1 MARQRKPAP
10 QAAKTMQVRYPDEGA
25 IEEMRGRWYD
35 VPATVA
41 DKRGW
46 LESQYREEMARA
58 LADQEKAEREQQV
71 LNDRIAQ
78 QQRLGEQ
85 LPSRVDALELENA
98 ELRAELQQVQAQLAH
113 LDETKLLEIN
123 QNTAELMGRS
133 YDMGQ
138 QVMAQTETTRQ
149 LQQSNA
155 ESLERWAEL
164 KQQTLDVS
172 RNQLDFWNQAQ
183 AAAGQQI
190 QQRED
195 QIALEQEHSRKLTEQ
210 IGENWEL
217 VDAAR
222 KLNATSVKKQNEAF
236 KAAVTKTQNQ
246 LTEEFVEM
254 LNLGLT
260 ALGLTEGRPEH
271 GGAEHR
277 DESPP
282 SRSAGHPE
290 DPLLLRSDAEESRCL
305 GPRR

>member
-10 QAAKTMQVRYPDEGA
+10 QAAKTMQVRYPDEGS

-71 LNDRIAQ
+71 LNDYIAQ

-98 ELRAELQQVQAQLAH
+98 ELRAELQQVQTQLAH

-123 QNTAELMGRS
+123 QNAELMGRS

-183 AAAGQQI
+183 AAAGQI

-195 QIALEQEHSRKLTEQ
+195 QIALEQERRKLTEQ

-260 ALGLTEGRPEH
+260 ALGLTEADLNMAAQNIEMNPAKPFSWTSR
-271 GGAEHR
+271 
-277 DESPP
+277 
-282 SRSAGHPE
+282 RSAT
-290 DPLLLRSDAEESRCL
+290 S
-305 GPRR
+305 PR

>member
-1 MARQRKPAP
+1 MAKAQSTEDTQMMR
-10 QAAKTMQVRYPDEGA
+10 VRYPDDGEV
-25 IEEMRGRWYD
+25 EELRGGYFN
-35 VPATVA
+35 VPKTVT

-58 LADQEKAEREQQV
+58 LAAEERTAREEKVLADRIEQQ
-71 LNDRIAQ
+71 RQ
-78 QQRLGEQ
+78 LGEQ
-85 LPSRVDALELENA
+85 LPGRVEALEEENA
-98 ELRAELQQVQAQLAH
+98 ALQQEVAQLKAQMVQ

-138 QVMAQTETTRQ
+138 AVMAQTETTRQ
-149 LQQSNA
+149 LQESNA
-155 ESLERWAEL
+155 EAMERWAEL

-172 RNQLDFWNQAQ
+172 RNQLTFWNEAQ

-195 QIALEQEHSRKLTEQ
+195 QIRLEQEHSRVLTEQ
-210 IGENWEL
+210 IGENWQL

-236 KAAVTKTQNQ
+236 KAAVTKTQNK

-260 ALGLTEGRPEH
+260 ALGLTEADLNMAAQNIEMNPE
-271 GGAEHR
+271 
-277 DESPP
+277 P
-282 SRSAGHPE
+282 SAPG
-290 DPLLLRSDAEESRCL
+290 
-305 GPRR
+305 